1 MEAQITG
8 TRELRSSA
16 LSRGPLATRRYPHR
30 LTLPVTVLAFL
41 APWVASA
48 WVPPQRPAL
57 VDVGVAPQAL
67 PDEPEVLAL
76 IERQPTTDAIV
87 TTNAAP
93 TPTET
98 IPVAPVRGT
107 RDAIVVAPADPLA
120 QGAPPAA
127 DLADHDAMGQAALG
141 RLSWPWQDHLRGWN
155 IVFEPGGSGHGQT
168 NPATR
173 RIDVGVPS
181 GADVFAV
188 ARVAAHEIGH
198 AADLTFNDTGARRAW
213 KSQRGIPA
221 DAPWWPSGGGNDFST
236 GAGDFAECFATWQL
250 GIESLSAW
258 GSCSAADLELLASM
272 VSG

>member
-1 MEAQITG
+1 M
-8 TRELRSSA
+8 
-16 LSRGPLATRRYPHR
+16 SRGPLATRRYPHR

-41 APWVASA
+41 APWMASA
-48 WVPPQRPAL
+48 WIPPERPTL
-57 VDVGVAPQAL
+57 VAAAAPQTL
-67 PDEPEVLAL
+67 GEEPEVLAL
-76 IERQPTTDAIV
+76 IRQQPPAAAVATTEPSVVPTRIPSGP
-87 TTNAAP
+87 AASD
-93 TPTET
+93 
-98 IPVAPVRGT
+98 RH
-107 RDAIVVAPADPLA
+107 AIVVAPADPLA

-127 DLADHDAMGQAALG
+127 DLAEHDRLGQAALG
-141 RLSWPWQDHLRGWN
+141 RLTWPWQSHLSGWT
-155 IVFEPGGSGHGQT
+155 IVFAPGSAGHGQT

-173 RIDVGVPS
+173 RIDVGVTS

-198 AADLTFNDTGARRAW
+198 AADLTLNDTGSRRAW

-221 DAPWWPSGGGNDFST
+221 DAPWWPSGGGDDFST

-258 GSCSAADLELLASM
+258 GPCSAGDLELLASM

>member
-1 MEAQITG
+1 M
-8 TRELRSSA
+8 SH
-16 LSRGPLATRRYPHR
+16 GPLATRRYPHR

-48 WVPPQRPAL
+48 WVPSQRPVL
-57 VDVGVAPQAL
+57 VPLAAAPEIVG
-67 PDEPEVLAL
+67 DEPEVLAL
-76 IERQPTTDAIV
+76 IRQQPGAEAATTAV
-87 TTNAAP
+87 P

-98 IPVAPVRGT
+98 IPAAPATAT
-107 RDAIVVAPADPLA
+107 REAIVVAPAEPLA
-120 QGAPPAA
+120 EGAPPAV
-127 DLADHDAMGQAALG
+127 DLAEHERLGQAALG
-141 RLSWPWQDHLRGWN
+141 RLTWPWQSRLSGWD
-155 IVFEPGGSGHGQT
+155 IVFSPGGAGHGLT

-173 RIDVGVPS
+173 RIDVDVPR

-198 AADLTFNDTGARRAW
+198 AADLVFNDTGARRAW
-213 KSQRGIPA
+213 KTQRGIPA

-258 GSCSAADLELLASM
+258 GPCSGADLDLLASM
-272 VSG
+272 VSR